1 MAKFTHREKLALV
14 LRRLTETPNE
24 TQRKII
30 LRQLAEEVAKD
41 TLKSQPRQMN

>member
-1 MAKFTHREKLALV
+1 MGRFTHREKLALV

-30 LRQLAEEVAKD
+30 LRRLAEEVAKD
-41 TLKSQPRQMN
+41 AKSQPGQMN